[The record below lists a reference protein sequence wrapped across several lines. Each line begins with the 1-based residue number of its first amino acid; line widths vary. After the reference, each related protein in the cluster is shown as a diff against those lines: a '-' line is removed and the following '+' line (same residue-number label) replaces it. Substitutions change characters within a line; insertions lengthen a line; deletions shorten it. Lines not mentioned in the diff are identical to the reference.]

1 MASAASS
8 WSSPFLQGWRK
19 VPFSLVFPYFWLHPD
34 FMNSELILLFSP
46 SVSRPT
52 SNRLQKVTRSHGHSN
67 NHLNYIS
74 RTDGVDRLR
83 DLLLQHA
90 LLISRAGVSLSMAPP
105 ALLQERGEAGSRW
118 LVTKDSCMNF
128 LLSSCPSLK
137 DLKVKCGCHS
147 NVRRTLFISGNY
159 LTPLVVRSPR
169 SNSCHWCSGP
179 VMA

>member
-1 MASAASS
+1 MASVASS

-19 VPFSLVFPYFWLHPD
+19 APFSLVFPYSWLHPD

-52 SNRLQKVTRSHGHSN
+52 SNRLQKVTRSNGHSN
-67 NHLNYIS
+67 NHLNYNS

-83 DLLLQHA
+83 DFLLQHA
-90 LLISRAGVSLSMAPP
+90 LLISRALCLSQHGSP
-105 ALLQERGEAGSRW
+105 ALLQERGEVGSHW

-128 LLSSCPSLK
+128 LLSSCLSLK

-147 NVRRTLFISGNY
+147 NVRCTLFISGNY
-159 LTPLVVRSPR
+159 LTPLVVHSPL
-169 SNSCHWCSGP
+169 SDSCHWCSGP
-179 VMA
+179 VKA

>member
-1 MASAASS
+1 MTLFYVGCVPETPLKK
-8 WSSPFLQGWRK
+8 WLLWPPPGPPHFYRDGGRK
-19 VPFSLVFPYFWLHPD
+19 APFSLVFPYFWLHLD

-90 LLISRAGVSLSMAPP
+90 LLISRAGVSLSTAPP
-105 ALLQERGEAGSRW
+105 PCSRKGERLAPADW
-118 LVTKDSCMNF
+118 LPKT
-128 LLSSCPSLK
+128 
-137 DLKVKCGCHS
+137 
-147 NVRRTLFISGNY
+147 
-159 LTPLVVRSPR
+159 
-169 SNSCHWCSGP
+169 
-179 VMA
+179 AA